1 MGSGRGCVGIRG
13 GVNDVRADDDRS
25 LGDLTKQLSR
35 DVSLLVRSE
44 VELAKAEVVARAATM
59 ARGVAMLAVG
69 ALLALVVLSCLVAAA
84 VAALSL
90 VVDVWLAALI
100 VAAVAATI
108 AAIVSMIGLKAL
120 RSAGPPL
127 PLDTVESAKEDLAWV
142 KTRAN
147 SSAM

>member
-1 MGSGRGCVGIRG
+1 VIAMTELRP
-13 GVNDVRADDDRS
+13 DEDRS
-25 LGDLTKQLSR
+25 LGDLTKQLSS

-44 VELAKAEVVARAATM
+44 VALAKAEIAERAATM
-59 ARGVAMLAVG
+59 ARGVAMLATGVLF
-69 ALLALVVLSCLVAAA
+69 ALIVLSCVVAAA

-100 VAAVAATI
+100 VAAVAAMI
-108 AAIVSMIGLKAL
+108 GAIVAMIGLKAL

-127 PLDTVESAKEDLAWV
+127 PLDTVESAKEDVAWV

-147 SSAM
+147 SGAM